1 MSPLGL
7 GDLGLTQLL
16 LASWPWMSSTI
27 SMSGPR
33 FSWQLSSWI
42 MSSGM
47 DGDTLTCMGR

>member
-7 GDLGLTQLL
+7 RDSRLTQLL
-16 LASWPWMSSTI
+16 LAWPWMSSTI

-42 MSSGM
+42 LSSGM